1 MIENMFKK
9 FFYSE
14 EYKENLKYVGKEQ
27 FLDDCGGTFGVD
39 VYKDVSLHGRLQ
51 RGIGILLVASIVI
64 PFGIIIV
71 DGIKT
76 KIESRK

>member
-1 MIENMFKK
+1 MIENIIKR

-14 EYKENLKYVGKEQ
+14 EYKENLKYVGKEE
-27 FLDDCGGTFGVD
+27 FSDDCGGTFEVN

-51 RGIGILLVASIVI
+51 RGIGVLLVASIVI

-76 KIESRK
+76 KLKK